1 MGGGGEGDRG
11 ESKRPELGGR
21 EEEEEMRLKRGIW
34 IEVAWGRKIAGKREG
49 WAEGDKMWEIG
60 VRRDRGLGKCKRE
73 IGRRS
78 VTEG

>member
-1 MGGGGEGDRG
+1 M
-11 ESKRPELGGR
+11 
-21 EEEEEMRLKRGIW
+21 KRGIW